1 MNCATHAETA
11 AVAFCRNCGR
21 SICEAC
27 RHEWQGVP
35 HCTECAEK
43 LLPAAPLATATAL
56 PLEPAVSQASGESQT
71 FGSPAPLNVAPTN
84 VAAPNAAAANA
95 SPRSSSWGQASAP
108 HTGSWDAPS
117 PALAFLAGLIPGVG
131 AVYNGQYAKGVVH
144 ALVWG
149 GLLSTAIATERTGPP
164 GSVAVFIILLVMT
177 TLYMPIE
184 AMHTARA
191 IRRGEAV
198 DEFWGLFGLGRG
210 AGSSPVGGVLLILMG
225 VVFLLHS
232 LGYWRLGDA
241 ARFWPVTLIALGV
254 HLLYRR
260 IKEQS
265 ASAAAEPGES
275 SRRGGLPSIRVS
287 DPVPS
292 QSRSAADAD
301 PVAMYQKD
309 PQATEASGAAAE

>member
-21 SICEAC
+21 SICETC

-43 LLPAAPLATATAL
+43 LLPAAPATTAAAVA
-56 PLEPAVSQASGESQT
+56 LEPAVGQTSGESQT
-71 FGSPAPLNVAPTN
+71 FGSPAPPNVAPTN
-84 VAAPNAAAANA
+84 VAAANVAAPNA
-95 SPRSSSWGQASAP
+95 SPRSSSWGPSAP

-177 TLYMPIE
+177 SLYMPIE
-184 AMHTARA
+184 ALHTARA
-191 IRRGEAV
+191 IRRGEPV

-265 ASAAAEPGES
+265 ASAVAEPEKS

-287 DPVPS
+287 DPAPS

-301 PVAMYQKD
+301 PVAMYQKE
-309 PQATEASGAAAE
+309 PQASEASSAPAE

>member
-21 SICEAC
+21 SVCEAC
-27 RHEWQGVP
+27 RQEWQGVP
-35 HCTECAEK
+35 HCSDCVEK
-43 LLPAAPLATATAL
+43 LAPVEPPLTGAAEAAAPEAQQTAAGTSGATRSSL
-56 PLEPAVSQASGESQT
+56 PP
-71 FGSPAPLNVAPTN
+71 NVAPPN
-84 VAAPNAAAANA
+84 VGPSSRGPAA
-95 SPRSSSWGQASAP
+95 SSWRPATSLSANS
-108 HTGSWDAPS
+108 GDAPS

-149 GLLSTAIATERTGPP
+149 GLLRTAIATEQSGPP

-191 IRRGEAV
+191 VRRGEPV

-210 AGSSPVGGVLLILMG
+210 AGTSPVGGGLLILMG

-232 LGYWRLGDA
+232 LGYWQRGDA
-241 ARFWPVTLIALGV
+241 ARFWPVTLIALGI

-260 IKEQS
+260 VKEQS
-265 ASAAAEPGES
+265 ASAAAPPEPS
-275 SRRGGLPSIRVS
+275 SRHGGPPSIRVS
-287 DPVPS
+287 EPAPS
-292 QSRSAADAD
+292 ESRASADVE
-301 PVAMYQKD
+301 PVASHQQE
-309 PQATEASGAAAE
+309 PQATEASSPPVEERAG

>member
-1 MNCATHAETA
+1 MNCGTHAETV

-21 SICEAC
+21 AVCEAC
-27 RHEWQGVP
+27 RQEWQGVP
-35 HCTECAEK
+35 HCGECAEK
-43 LLPAAPLATATAL
+43 LRPAEPLIGATAGSPEAAARQTPGA
-56 PLEPAVSQASGESQT
+56 SQASGPIPPPN
-71 FGSPAPLNVAPTN
+71 FAPPN
-84 VAAPNAAAANA
+84 VAAPNVAAPNVAAPAA
-95 SPRSSSWGQASAP
+95 SSRASSWVPAASLSA
-108 HTGSWDAPS
+108 TSWDSPS

-149 GLLSTAIATERTGPP
+149 GLLSTAIATGRTGPP
-164 GSVAVFIILLVMT
+164 GSVAVFIALMVMT

-191 IRRGEAV
+191 IRRGEPV
-198 DEFWGLFGLGRG
+198 DEFWGLFGLDRG
-210 AGSSPVGGVLLILMG
+210 ASSSPVGGVLLILMG

-241 ARFWPVTLIALGV
+241 ARFWPVTLIALGI

-265 ASAAAEPGES
+265 AGAAERLEGS
-275 SRRGGLPSIRVS
+275 ST
-287 DPVPS
+287 
-292 QSRSAADAD
+292 Q
-301 PVAMYQKD
+301 
-309 PQATEASGAAAE
+309 

>member
-1 MNCATHAETA
+1 MNCGTHAETV

-21 SICEAC
+21 AVCEAC
-27 RHEWQGVP
+27 RQEWQGVP
-35 HCTECAEK
+35 HCGECAEK
-43 LLPAAPLATATAL
+43 LRPAEPLTGATAGSPAAAARQPPGA
-56 PLEPAVSQASGESQT
+56 SQASGSIPPPDVPPPNIPPPN
-71 FGSPAPLNVAPTN
+71 FASSNAAAPNVASSN
-84 VAAPNAAAANA
+84 AAAPNA
-95 SPRSSSWGQASAP
+95 SPRASSWVPAASLSA
-108 HTGSWDAPS
+108 TSWDSPS

-149 GLLSTAIATERTGPP
+149 GLLSTAIATGRTGPP
-164 GSVAVFIILLVMT
+164 GSVAVFIVLMVMT

-191 IRRGEAV
+191 IRRGEPV
-198 DEFWGLFGLGRG
+198 DEFWGLFGLDRG
-210 AGSSPVGGVLLILMG
+210 ASSSPVGGVLLILMG

-241 ARFWPVTLIALGV
+241 ARFWPVTLIALGI

-265 ASAAAEPGES
+265 AGAAERLEGS
-275 SRRGGLPSIRVS
+275 STQSSAPSPAPGGLPSIRVS
-287 DPVPS
+287 DPSPPE
-292 QSRSAADAD
+292 SR
-301 PVAMYQKD
+301 
-309 PQATEASGAAAE
+309 

>member
-21 SICEAC
+21 SICETC

-43 LLPAAPLATATAL
+43 LLPAAPATTAAAVA
-56 PLEPAVSQASGESQT
+56 LEPAAGQTSGESQT

-84 VAAPNAAAANA
+84 VAPTNVAAANA
-95 SPRSSSWGQASAP
+95 GPRSSSWGQASAP

-177 TLYMPIE
+177 SLYMPIE
-184 AMHTARA
+184 ALHTARA

-265 ASAAAEPGES
+265 ASAAAEPEES
-275 SRRGGLPSIRVS
+275 SRHGGLPSIRVS
-287 DPVPS
+287 DPAPS
-292 QSRSAADAD
+292 ESRLAADVE
-301 PVAMYQKD
+301 PVATYQRE
-309 PQATEASGAAAE
+309 PQATEASSARAE